1 MNQETKDRLEQAAK
15 EKYPADNY
23 DSKVRRHHFKRGIQH
38 AIDHPSD
45 FGLVDAM
52 KADTVLHIG
61 MQQIEVELAEAINI
75 IESLMSYGRIHTV
88 QGVAY
93 PSGSHAEM
101 LDRAYDWLVKNREEK

>member
-1 MNQETKDRLEQAAK
+1 MNQKIKTKLEQAAK

-61 MQQIEVELAEAINI
+61 MQQIEGELAEAINI

-88 QGVAY
+88 QSVVY
-93 PSGSHAEM
+93 PGGSHSKM
-101 LDRAYDWLVKNREEK
+101 IDRAHDWLVKNRDGK